1 MVARWC
7 PMQFGGARPIS
18 NVAQFPISHRMI
30 EDFLVVLN
38 LLLQPLNLA
47 SLVLVAAIVGGL
59 GSVVGLKQDIN

>member
-1 MVARWC
+1 
-7 PMQFGGARPIS
+7 MQFGGARPIS

-38 LLLQPLNLA
+38 LLLQPLNLG
-47 SLVLVAAIVGGL
+47 LVLVAAIVGGL